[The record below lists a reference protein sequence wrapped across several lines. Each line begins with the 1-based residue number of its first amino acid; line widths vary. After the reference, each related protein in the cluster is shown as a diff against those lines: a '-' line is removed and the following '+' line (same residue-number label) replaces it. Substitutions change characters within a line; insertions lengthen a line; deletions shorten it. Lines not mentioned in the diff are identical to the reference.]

1 MGTIM
6 LIQNIEHSYILVSR
20 AYTNFVSYFS
30 SWDEKR
36 VNGEINANLR
46 NKIRDANKYDEHSSK
61 LLSKSLRISQDI

>member
-20 AYTNFVSYFS
+20 TYTNFVSYFS